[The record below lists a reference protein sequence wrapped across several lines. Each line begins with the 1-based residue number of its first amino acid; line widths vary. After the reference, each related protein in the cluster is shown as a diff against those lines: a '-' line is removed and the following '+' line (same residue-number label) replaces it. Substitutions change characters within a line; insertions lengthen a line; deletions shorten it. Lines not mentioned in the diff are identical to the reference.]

1 MEMKSPPGFPGFT
14 CTGLIGAH
22 ADPCACCLLPRV
34 PAALAAAPDR
44 AQPAMCRPRG
54 AASCALKVHFIWL
67 DPAFPAVPSAPWS
80 RPVLQPSRAPRG
92 GRNPGGDGSV
102 AIAASC
108 RYLCSA
114 CVTGPR
120 CGALAFPLGCG
131 GRQHRVPHRSAGLGH
146 PPLSPLLLPLCLCIR
161 GKEGGKGP
169 REVTSSPKQDQP
181 RLHHPSQGFVYR
193 GLKHLQGWRL
203 HHLSGEP
210 PVSYYPPRETAFPNI
225 EPQFPLLQLEP
236 IAHLCKPQSPAL
248 CCWLPVGGCSSLSVS
263 VPHRWV
269 ARARLCHRDV
279 TSFSASPSLSSGLE
293 DGHSVTAPSAL
304 PTTVPSSVHP
314 NETGGFSTK
323 ATAPPVTGR
332 DRDTATTQLGTTGL
346 RTLGPEEPSLPP
358 SLRAATEAEGLQTP
372 VATSA
377 PDATTG
383 LRNESQAANSSL
395 DVPSP
400 PPTANATEL
409 SQPGREGA
417 EPTGTPGQLGARTEA
432 PTSSTPQD
440 SPATQGRAQPPSG
453 FSTLGPTTGRPD
465 PVPGTAHEGA
475 TKESNT
481 EPATIPATEAGLA
494 TTASSTVTRTS
505 VAASTTTTTTVIA
518 IGTTIRTPPAAV
530 TRQAVDPVH
539 EKAPVLD
546 VGDEEDQELP
556 SSPVTGV
563 AGADPLVIAV
573 ISVFIIMVGVL
584 GLVGFLKYRQH
595 SSRMEFRRLQDLPMD
610 DMMEDTPLSLYSY

>member
-1 MEMKSPPGFPGFT
+1 MQRTP
-14 CTGLIGAH
+14 
-22 ADPCACCLLPRV
+22 
-34 PAALAAAPDR
+34 
-44 AQPAMCRPRG
+44 
-54 AASCALKVHFIWL
+54 
-67 DPAFPAVPSAPWS
+67 
-80 RPVLQPSRAPRG
+80 RPVRKAQRSQQRSLQPPI
-92 GRNPGGDGSV
+92 GRSLQC
-102 AIAASC
+102 A
-108 RYLCSA
+108 
-114 CVTGPR
+114 GPE
-120 CGALAFPLGCG
+120 A
-131 GRQHRVPHRSAGLGH
+131 
-146 PPLSPLLLPLCLCIR
+146 
-161 GKEGGKGP
+161 
-169 REVTSSPKQDQP
+169 
-181 RLHHPSQGFVYR
+181 
-193 GLKHLQGWRL
+193 
-203 HHLSGEP
+203 
-210 PVSYYPPRETAFPNI
+210 
-225 EPQFPLLQLEP
+225 
-236 IAHLCKPQSPAL
+236 
-248 CCWLPVGGCSSLSVS
+248 
-263 VPHRWV
+263 RWV
-269 ARARLCHRDV
+269 ARARLCHSDV

-304 PTTVPSSVHP
+304 PSTVPSSVHP
-314 NETGGFSTK
+314 NETGGFSAK

-332 DRDTATTQLGTTGL
+332 DRDAATAQLGTTGL

-383 LRNESQAANSSL
+383 LGNESQAANSSS

-400 PPTANATEL
+400 PPTANTTEL
-409 SQPGREGA
+409 SQPGHEGA
-417 EPTGTPGQLGARTEA
+417 EPTGTPGQLSARTEA
-432 PTSSTPQD
+432 PTPSTPQD

-453 FSTLGPTTGRPD
+453 FSTLGPTTGRLD

-494 TTASSTVTRTS
+494 TTASSTTTGTS
-505 VAASTTTTTTVIA
+505 VAASTTTTVIA
-518 IGTTIRTPPAAV
+518 IGTTIGTPPAAV

-556 SSPVTGV
+556 SSPVAGA